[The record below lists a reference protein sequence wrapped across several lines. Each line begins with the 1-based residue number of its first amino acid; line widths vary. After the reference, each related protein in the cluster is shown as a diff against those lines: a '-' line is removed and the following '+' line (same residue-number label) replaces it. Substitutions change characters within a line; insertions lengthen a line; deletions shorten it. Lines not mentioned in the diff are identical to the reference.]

1 MQLTEKVLNEMNE
14 VIEDCLAD
22 EPPYCQA
29 RCPLDI
35 DVQGYIT
42 LVRDGKY
49 KEAIRLI
56 REKTI
61 FPGIL
66 GRVCA
71 HPCEEECKRGELEEA
86 LSIKNLK
93 RFAADMADNP
103 ADWDLSREAE
113 TGKKIA
119 VIGAGPS
126 GAVAA
131 YHLQKEGHQVNIYE
145 KLPEVGGML
154 RFGIPAYRLPHDI
167 IDYEYSILEKLG
179 VEIHLNTEVGKDI
192 EFAQLKEDFDAVY
205 VAAGAH
211 KGIMIP
217 IDGADLEGVLIGADF
232 LRDAALGNE
241 VEIGKKIVVIGGGN
255 VAMDVARTAWRLGA
269 EEINVACLE
278 SGNEIPAHSWEIE
291 DAEEE
296 GIIMNPGWGPK
307 EIKGEENVEGI
318 TLKKCEQVFDSE
330 GNFNPAY
337 CEDNLREIEAET
349 VIFAIGQRADD
360 SFVEDE
366 AVELNQTDEITLQS
380 ETENVFVGGDCKGTP
395 LLAVEAMAHGR
406 KAAISID
413 RYLKD
418 EDLFA
423 DRENEGAYE
432 TKLEKEI
439 DPQEPVRRR
448 VDMRMIDVEER
459 KNNFNEV
466 ELGFNIAEAKGESL
480 RCLECEC
487 KECVKDCLMLEKY
500 CDSPKALFQEVIDVG
515 IDPLVYYSCN
525 MCSQCTLVCPQEF
538 ELKDRFMDLR
548 KIAVKENNGESPIK
562 GHNAIKWHQRLGFS
576 KFFTTS
582 QPASDKEEDS
592 K

>member
-1 MQLTEKVLNEMNE
+1 MQLTEKVLKEMNE
-14 VIEDCLAD
+14 VIDDCLAD

-42 LVRDGKY
+42 LIRDGEY
-49 KEAIRLI
+49 KEAVRLI

-93 RFAADMADNP
+93 RFAADMADDPQN
-103 ADWDLSREAE
+103 WDLSREAE

-131 YHLQKEGHQVNIYE
+131 YELQKKGHQVSIFE

-154 RFGIPAYRLPHDI
+154 RVGIPAYRLPHDI
-167 IDYEYSILEKLG
+167 IDYEYSILEKIG
-179 VEIHLNTEVGKDI
+179 VDINLNTEIGKDI
-192 EFAQLKEDFDAVY
+192 AFEKIREEYDAVY
-205 VAAGAH
+205 AAAGAH

-217 IDGADLEGVLIGADF
+217 IEGSDLDGVLIAADF
-232 LRDAALGNE
+232 LRDAALGNDVE
-241 VEIGKKIVVIGGGN
+241 VGKKVLVIGGGN
-255 VAMDVARTAWRLGA
+255 VAMDAARTAWRLGA
-269 EEINVACLE
+269 EKVNISCLE
-278 SGNEIPAHSWEIE
+278 TGSQIPAHSWEIE

-307 EIKGEENVEGI
+307 VIKGENRVEGI

-330 GNFNPAY
+330 GNFNPEY
-337 CEDNLREIEAET
+337 CDDNLKEIEADT
-349 VIFAIGQRADD
+349 IIFAIGQRADD
-360 SFVEDE
+360 SFVKDAEEIRQVDE
-366 AVELNQTDEITLQS
+366 VTLQS
-380 ETENVFVGGDCKGTP
+380 QKDSIFVGGDFKGKP
-395 LLAVEAMAHGR
+395 LLAVEAMSHGR

-413 RYLKD
+413 RYLKNK
-418 EDLFA
+418 DLHI

-432 TKLEKEI
+432 SKLEKEI
-439 DPQEPVRRR
+439 DPEEPVRRR
-448 VDMRMIDVEER
+448 VEMRMIDVEER
-459 KNNFNEV
+459 KNNFKEV
-466 ELGFNIAEAKGESL
+466 ELGFNVAEAKGESL

-500 CDSPKALFQEVIDVG
+500 CDSPKALFQEVKDVG
-515 IDPLVYYSCN
+515 IDPLVYFSCN
-525 MCSQCTLVCPQEF
+525 MCSQCTLVCPKEF
-538 ELKDRFMDLR
+538 ELKDRFMALR
-548 KIAVKENNGESPIK
+548 KIAVEENNGESPIK

-576 KFFTTS
+576 NLFTTCK
-582 QPASDKEEDS
+582 PASNNEEDS